1 MLHSEWEM
9 PGLAAEGI
17 EGIEDSPSINSQVG
31 SCDIAAGIAEQI
43 NDGTLQIFRRT
54 HFADRNERSPF
65 LVEFRVVVQNLTRP
79 VRNMSIHLIS
89 CAHD

>member
-1 MLHSEWEM
+1 
-9 PGLAAEGI
+9 
-17 EGIEDSPSINSQVG
+17 
-31 SCDIAAGIAEQI
+31 
-43 NDGTLQIFRRT
+43 LQIFRRT